1 MALGAREACALTLR
15 RRRVALMASTMQSAH
30 NNAVAASDQDGL
42 ATERRPVGEEM
53 KKHQMV
59 WVVYPSG
66 AAKLEQGFSSRCQRE
81 TLIAQLA

>member
-1 MALGAREACALTLR
+1 MLLQRQI
-15 RRRVALMASTMQSAH
+15 S
-30 NNAVAASDQDGL
+30 QDGL

-66 AAKLEQGFSSRCQRE
+66 AAQREQGFSSRCQTRD
-81 TLIAQLA
+81 TYCAAGMIQFHLRAKKAFAALLFSLL